1 MSIDM
6 NATGMW
12 PHSKNGQ
19 CHDGQYADNL
29 HQTQNTLEVEK
40 DRLCKDT
47 DMNVEVIAWTQE
59 DKNNMM

>member
-1 MSIDM
+1 
-6 NATGMW
+6 
-12 PHSKNGQ
+12 
-19 CHDGQYADNL
+19 
-29 HQTQNTLEVEK
+29 LEVEK